1 MSVMVVRVVVM
12 VFMPVMIVLV
22 ILLLSP
28 WFKGMM
34 RMLVLVRLVLLHG
47 GLVDNVVQGCG
58 RVDEK
63 AVRACFALV
72 RPVFGVVADI

>member
-1 MSVMVVRVVVM
+1 MSVMVVGVVVM
-12 VFMPVMIVLV
+12 VLVPMMLVLV
-22 ILLLSP
+22 ILLLRL

-34 RMLVLVRLVLLHG
+34 RMLVLVRLVLLHC
-47 GLVDNVVQGCG
+47 GLVDNVIQGCG